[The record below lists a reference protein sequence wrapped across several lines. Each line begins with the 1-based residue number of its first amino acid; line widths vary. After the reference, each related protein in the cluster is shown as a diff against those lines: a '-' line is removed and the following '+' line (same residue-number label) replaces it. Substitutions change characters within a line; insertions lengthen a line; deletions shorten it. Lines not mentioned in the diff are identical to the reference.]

1 MHPWILGVA
10 FVAAGEAACGAGSNA
25 ALTAPA
31 SCPAATAAVLERFI
45 DANCDTCWT
54 DASVEQAGAR
64 QWLLDWIVPSARGD
78 EAPLSPA
85 APAESAARARRVSS
99 GALPDGRTTV
109 LRTPA
114 RTASTLRV
122 RVVSG
127 PAWSGYFAVQVNGS
141 GRVAPGA
148 TAWIALVETVAPGTD
163 GSAVPRHLVRTV
175 AGPLEPAE
183 LRNGKPWQ
191 LLQAMRWPETA
202 KPVRLRARAWIEQHD
217 GRIVAMAADRCD
229 DR

>member
-1 MHPWILGVA
+1 
-10 FVAAGEAACGAGSNA
+10 
-25 ALTAPA
+25 
-31 SCPAATAAVLERFI
+31 
-45 DANCDTCWT
+45 
-54 DASVEQAGAR
+54 
-64 QWLLDWIVPSARGD
+64 
-78 EAPLSPA
+78 
-85 APAESAARARRVSS
+85 
-99 GALPDGRTTV
+99 
-109 LRTPA
+109 
-114 RTASTLRV
+114 
-122 RVVSG
+122 
-127 PAWSGYFAVQVNGS
+127 
-141 GRVAPGA
+141 
-148 TAWIALVETVAPGTD
+148 VAPGTD